1 MEQQDTLGFLLADVS
16 RLMRRAFQQRLEGSD
31 LTLAQARTLV
41 RISRHQ
47 GIRQVEL
54 AELLEIQPITLA
66 RLIDQLAAGGLVERR
81 SDPHDRRAYQLFL
94 TAAATPQLDAIQRV
108 GEAIRIAALKGFSD
122 DEAALVMVVLRRMRD
137 NLSAR

>member
-1 MEQQDTLGFLLADVS
+1 MGQQDSLGFLLADVS

-47 GIRQVEL
+47 GIHQVEL

-81 SDPHDRRAYQLFL
+81 SDPLDRRAYQLFL
-94 TAAATPQLDAIQRV
+94 TAAAAPQLDAIQRV
-108 GEAIRIAALKGFSD
+108 GEAIRIDALQGFSTE
-122 DEAALVMVVLRRMRD
+122 EAAQVMMALRKVRE
-137 NLSAR
+137 NLGAR